1 MTALLELKQKIK
13 NLYGQYEIYLLPVIK
28 FAVALVYFI
37 WINANMGYMSQLN
50 NVFIVLI
57 LALICSILPPGVT
70 VFVGF
75 LLMIGHS
82 YALGMETA
90 AFMLIIILF
99 IAVLFLRFS
108 AGQNIVLVCT
118 PLSFGFGIP
127 ALLPIGSGLMGNA
140 FAAFPAGSGV
150 ILYYVIR
157 LIRSNSETLVNPD
170 VDMLEKLRILSDG
183 LMQNW
188 AMWITLVA
196 FVAVIL
202 IVNLIRTRSFDFA
215 WRISIITGGVAYIL
229 VMLGGSFFVSGVTV
243 SLPVLLVQTILS
255 VLVGIILEFF
265 VFGGDYTRT
274 ERLEYED
281 DEYYY
286 YVKAVPK
293 LSVATPEKTV
303 KRINER
309 HGTEI
314 MDTNKIRKNRQPKN
328 DRAEKVHPNQRQS
341 NQGRKRPTAKK
352 GPSAKKHDIDEVNK
366 LLLTQ
371 SLKKD
376 LNMK

>member
-118 PLSFGFGIP
+118 PLSFGFGMP
-127 ALLPIGSGLMGNA
+127 ALLPIGSGLLGNA
-140 FAAFPAGSGV
+140 FAVFPAGSGV

-215 WRISIITGGVAYIL
+215 WRISIITGGVTYIL

-243 SLPVLLVQTILS
+243 SMPVLLVQTALS
-255 VLVGIILEFF
+255 VVVGIILEFF

-293 LSVATPEKTV
+293 ASVTTSERKIKKITAQPAKEDKKAEEDVVSYANPIFQEDGEKTATPKSAVPVSREKT
-303 KRINER
+303 
-309 HGTEI
+309 
-314 MDTNKIRKNRQPKN
+314 
-328 DRAEKVHPNQRQS
+328 
-341 NQGRKRPTAKK
+341 
-352 GPSAKKHDIDEVNK
+352 DEVDFEKK
-366 LLLTQ
+366 LEE
-371 SLKKD
+371 SLKD
-376 LNMK
+376 L

>member
-140 FAAFPAGSGV
+140 FTAFPAGSGV

-293 LSVATPEKTV
+293 ASVTTSERSIKKITAQPVKEDKKAEEDIVSYANPIFQEDGKKAAAPKSAAPVSREK
-303 KRINER
+303 
-309 HGTEI
+309 
-314 MDTNKIRKNRQPKN
+314 
-328 DRAEKVHPNQRQS
+328 A
-341 NQGRKRPTAKK
+341 
-352 GPSAKKHDIDEVNK
+352 DEVDFEKK
-366 LLLTQ
+366 LEE
-371 SLKKD
+371 SLKD
-376 LNMK
+376 L

>member
-75 LLMIGHS
+75 LLMVGHS
-82 YALGMETA
+82 YALGMEVA

-118 PLSFGFGIP
+118 PLSFGFGMP
-127 ALLPIGSGLMGNA
+127 ALLPIGSGLLGNA
-140 FAAFPAGSGV
+140 FSAFPAGSGV

-157 LIRSNSETLVNPD
+157 LIRSQSQILANPE
-170 VDMLEKLRILSDG
+170 VEMLDKLKILSDG

-215 WRISIITGGVAYIL
+215 WRIAIVTGGVAYIL
-229 VMLGGSFFVSGVTV
+229 IMLGGSFFVSVTV
-243 SLPVLLVQTILS
+243 SMPILLIQTLLS
-255 VLVGIILEFF
+255 VVVGIVLEFF

-293 LSVATPEKTV
+293 ASVTTSERSIKKITAQPVKEEKKAEEDV
-303 KRINER
+303 VSYANPIFQEDGK
-309 HGTEI
+309 
-314 MDTNKIRKNRQPKN
+314 KKAAPKS
-328 DRAEKVHPNQRQS
+328 AAPVSGEK
-341 NQGRKRPTAKK
+341 A
-352 GPSAKKHDIDEVNK
+352 DEVDFEKK
-366 LLLTQ
+366 LEE
-371 SLKKD
+371 SLKD
-376 LNMK
+376 L

>member
-75 LLMIGHS
+75 LLMVGHS
-82 YALGMETA
+82 YALGMEVA

-118 PLSFGFGIP
+118 PLSFGFGMP
-127 ALLPIGSGLMGNA
+127 ALLPIGSGLLGNA
-140 FAAFPAGSGV
+140 FSVFPAGSGV

-157 LIRSNSETLVNPD
+157 LIRSQSQILANPE
-170 VDMLEKLRILSDG
+170 VEMLDKLKILSDG

-215 WRISIITGGVAYIL
+215 WRIAIVTGGVAYIL
-229 VMLGGSFFVSGVTV
+229 IMLGGSFFVSVTV
-243 SLPVLLVQTILS
+243 SMPVLLIQTLLS
-255 VLVGIILEFF
+255 VVVGTVLEFF

-293 LSVATPEKTV
+293 ASVTTSERSIKKITAQPVKEEKKAEEDV
-303 KRINER
+303 VSYANPIFQEDGK
-309 HGTEI
+309 
-314 MDTNKIRKNRQPKN
+314 KKAAPKS
-328 DRAEKVHPNQRQS
+328 AAPVSGEK
-341 NQGRKRPTAKK
+341 A
-352 GPSAKKHDIDEVNK
+352 DEVDFEKK
-366 LLLTQ
+366 LEETL
-371 SLKKD
+371 KD
-376 LNMK
+376 L

>member
-75 LLMIGHS
+75 LLMVGHS

-118 PLSFGFGIP
+118 PLSFGFGMP
-127 ALLPIGSGLMGNA
+127 ALLPIGSGLLGNA
-140 FAAFPAGSGV
+140 FSAFPAGSGV

-157 LIRSNSETLVNPD
+157 LIRSQSQLLANPE
-170 VDMLEKLRILSDG
+170 VEMLDKLKILSDG

-215 WRISIITGGVAYIL
+215 WRIAIVTGGVAYIL
-229 VMLGGSFFVSGVTV
+229 IMLGGSFFVSVTV
-243 SLPVLLVQTILS
+243 SMPVLLIQTLLS
-255 VLVGIILEFF
+255 VVVGTVLEFF

-293 LSVATPEKTV
+293 ASVTTSERSIKKITAQPVKEEKKAEEDV
-303 KRINER
+303 VSYANPIFQEDGK
-309 HGTEI
+309 
-314 MDTNKIRKNRQPKN
+314 KKAAPKS
-328 DRAEKVHPNQRQS
+328 AAPVSGEK
-341 NQGRKRPTAKK
+341 A
-352 GPSAKKHDIDEVNK
+352 DEVDFEKK
-366 LLLTQ
+366 LEE
-371 SLKKD
+371 SLKD
-376 LNMK
+376 L

>member
-75 LLMIGHS
+75 LLMVGHS
-82 YALGMETA
+82 YALGMEVA

-118 PLSFGFGIP
+118 PLSFGFGMP
-127 ALLPIGSGLMGNA
+127 ALLPIGSGLLGNA
-140 FAAFPAGSGV
+140 FSVFPAGSGV

-157 LIRSNSETLVNPD
+157 LIRSQSQILANPE
-170 VDMLEKLRILSDG
+170 VEMLDKLKILSDG

-215 WRISIITGGVAYIL
+215 WRIAPKSAAP
-229 VMLGGSFFVSGVTV
+229 VSR
-243 SLPVLLVQTILS
+243 
-255 VLVGIILEFF
+255 E
-265 VFGGDYTRT
+265 
-274 ERLEYED
+274 
-281 DEYYY
+281 
-286 YVKAVPK
+286 KA
-293 LSVATPEKTV
+293 
-303 KRINER
+303 
-309 HGTEI
+309 
-314 MDTNKIRKNRQPKN
+314 
-328 DRAEKVHPNQRQS
+328 
-341 NQGRKRPTAKK
+341 
-352 GPSAKKHDIDEVNK
+352 DEVDFEKK
-366 LLLTQ
+366 LEE
-371 SLKKD
+371 SLKD
-376 LNMK
+376 L

>member
-140 FAAFPAGSGV
+140 FTAFPAGSGV

-293 LSVATPEKTV
+293 ASVTTSERSIKKITAQPVKEDKKAEEDIVSYANPIFQGDGKKAAAPKSAAPVSREK
-303 KRINER
+303 
-309 HGTEI
+309 
-314 MDTNKIRKNRQPKN
+314 
-328 DRAEKVHPNQRQS
+328 A
-341 NQGRKRPTAKK
+341 
-352 GPSAKKHDIDEVNK
+352 DEVDFEKK
-366 LLLTQ
+366 LEE
-371 SLKKD
+371 SLKD
-376 LNMK
+376 L

>member
-13 NLYGQYEIYLLPVIK
+13 NLYGQYEIYLLPIIK

-75 LLMIGHS
+75 LLMVGHS
-82 YALGMETA
+82 YALGMEVA

-118 PLSFGFGIP
+118 PLSFGFGMP
-127 ALLPIGSGLMGNA
+127 ALLPIGSGLLGNA
-140 FAAFPAGSGV
+140 FSAFPAGSGV

-157 LIRSNSETLVNPD
+157 LIRSQSQLLANPE
-170 VDMLEKLRILSDG
+170 VEMLDKLKILSDG

-215 WRISIITGGVAYIL
+215 WRIAIVTGGVAYIL
-229 VMLGGSFFVSGVTV
+229 IMLGGSFFVSVTV
-243 SLPVLLVQTILS
+243 SMPVLLIQTLLS
-255 VLVGIILEFF
+255 VVVGTVLEFF

-293 LSVATPEKTV
+293 ASVTTSERSIKKITAQPVKEEKKAEEDV
-303 KRINER
+303 VSYANPIFQEDGK
-309 HGTEI
+309 
-314 MDTNKIRKNRQPKN
+314 KKAAPKS
-328 DRAEKVHPNQRQS
+328 AAPVSGEK
-341 NQGRKRPTAKK
+341 A
-352 GPSAKKHDIDEVNK
+352 DEVDFEKK
-366 LLLTQ
+366 LEE
-371 SLKKD
+371 SLKD
-376 LNMK
+376 L

>member
-28 FAVALVYFI
+28 FTVALVYFI
-37 WINANMGYMSQLN
+37 WINANMGYMSQLD

-57 LALICSILPPGVT
+57 LALICSILPSGVT

-75 LLMIGHS
+75 LLMLGHS

-90 AFMLIIILF
+90 AFMLILILF

-118 PLSFGFGIP
+118 PLSFGFGMP
-127 ALLPIGSGLMGNA
+127 ALLPIGSGLLGNA

-157 LIRSNSETLVNPD
+157 LIRSQSEALSNPD
-170 VDMLEKLRILSDG
+170 VEMIDKLKILSDG

-215 WRISIITGGVAYIL
+215 WRISIITGGVCYVLI
-229 VMLGGSFFVSGVTV
+229 MLGGSFFVSVTV
-243 SLPVLLVQTILS
+243 SMPVLLIQTLLS
-255 VLVGIILEFF
+255 VIAGIILEFF

-293 LSVATPEKTV
+293 ASVTTSERSI
-303 KRINER
+303 KRI
-309 HGTEI
+309 TA
-314 MDTNKIRKNRQPKN
+314 QPVKE
-328 DRAEKVHPNQRQS
+328 EKKSEENVVSYANPIFQEDEE
-341 NQGRKRPTAKK
+341 KA
-352 GPSAKKHDIDEVNK
+352 PSAKSASPVSREKVDGVDFEKK
-366 LLLTQ
+366 LEE
-371 SLKKD
+371 SLKD
-376 LNMK
+376 L

>member
-13 NLYGQYEIYLLPVIK
+13 NLYGQYEIYLLPIIK

-75 LLMIGHS
+75 LLMVGHS

-118 PLSFGFGIP
+118 PLSFGFGMP
-127 ALLPIGSGLMGNA
+127 ALLPIGSGLLGNA
-140 FAAFPAGSGV
+140 FSAFPAGSGV

-157 LIRSNSETLVNPD
+157 LIRSQSQLLANPE
-170 VDMLEKLRILSDG
+170 VEMLDKLKILSDG

-215 WRISIITGGVAYIL
+215 WRIAIVTGGVAYIL
-229 VMLGGSFFVSGVTV
+229 IMLGGSFFVSVTV
-243 SLPVLLVQTILS
+243 SMPVLLIQTLLS
-255 VLVGIILEFF
+255 VVVGTVLEFF

-293 LSVATPEKTV
+293 ASVTTSERSIKKITAQPVKEEKKAEEDV
-303 KRINER
+303 VSYANPIFQEDGK
-309 HGTEI
+309 
-314 MDTNKIRKNRQPKN
+314 KKAAPKS
-328 DRAEKVHPNQRQS
+328 AAPVSGEK
-341 NQGRKRPTAKK
+341 A
-352 GPSAKKHDIDEVNK
+352 DEVDFEKK
-366 LLLTQ
+366 LEE
-371 SLKKD
+371 SLKD
-376 LNMK
+376 L

>member
-1 MTALLELKQKIK
+1 
-13 NLYGQYEIYLLPVIK
+13 
-28 FAVALVYFI
+28 
-37 WINANMGYMSQLN
+37 
-50 NVFIVLI
+50 
-57 LALICSILPPGVT
+57 
-70 VFVGF
+70 
-75 LLMIGHS
+75 
-82 YALGMETA
+82 
-90 AFMLIIILF
+90 
-99 IAVLFLRFS
+99 
-108 AGQNIVLVCT
+108 
-118 PLSFGFGIP
+118 
-127 ALLPIGSGLMGNA
+127 MGNA

-293 LSVATPEKTV
+293 ASVTTSERSIKKITAQPVKEDKKAEEDIVSYANPIFQEDGKKAAAPKSAAPVSREK
-303 KRINER
+303 
-309 HGTEI
+309 
-314 MDTNKIRKNRQPKN
+314 
-328 DRAEKVHPNQRQS
+328 A
-341 NQGRKRPTAKK
+341 
-352 GPSAKKHDIDEVNK
+352 DEVDFEKK
-366 LLLTQ
+366 LEE
-371 SLKKD
+371 SLKD
-376 LNMK
+376 L